1 MVVGVVVVDRCGSL
15 VAIVPDLRLERLLN
29 RHVVRSALFNVPMLL
44 GASSGARS
52 IAGAFF
58 RSHLG
63 ATIHWRRV
71 NLHSNFCDL
80 RSIQLRWLHLSLL
93 LLKFLTFD
101 KCNVLITSDSI
112 ILSGQVPWHV
122 CNFLHLK

>member
-15 VAIVPDLRLERLLN
+15 VAIVPDLRLERLLH
-29 RHVVRSALFNVPMLL
+29 RHVMRSALFDVPMLL

-58 RSHLG
+58 GSHLG

-71 NLHSNFCDL
+71 NLHSNVCDL
-80 RSIQLRWLHLSLL
+80 GGIQLRWLHLSLL
-93 LLKFLTFD
+93 FLKFLTFD
-101 KCNVLITSDSI
+101 ECNVLVTSDSI
-112 ILSGQVPWHV
+112 IFTCQVPWHI